1 MLPFIC
7 RYNILVRTETI
18 FTIPFTLYIALYI
31 FHCWFSKSS
40 YQNISLNSAA
50 VWKLSLKEREMRL
63 RFQNWLVGSVCLCP
77 AVGFSQAPWASLT
90 RWRTTCQASSYHPTH
105 RLAKEKAFPHPV
117 VWSPACKVTAAWSHC
132 PARPKVT
139 AELCFFYPLPPLYVW
154 NCQHFPEGLKWS
166 LVSTF
171 QRSFLQEPH
180 QRFN

>member
-117 VWSPACKVTAAWSHC
+117 VGRAFLKRILKNKLILMLRNVFPSLKHSVFLLYSM
-132 PARPKVT
+132 KL
-139 AELCFFYPLPPLYVW
+139 LCIYL
-154 NCQHFPEGLKWS
+154 HTS
-166 LVSTF
+166 L
-171 QRSFLQEPH
+171 RECSFCFLEE
-180 QRFN
+180 F